1 MPTAGV
7 SSARSESEGT
17 GGPGMPVLVGRYINR
32 IDRKG
37 RVSVPK
43 SYRDFLQL
51 QGGFAGIYAFALIN
65 EPGIEGCGEAFMSRL
80 ADSVEQFGLFSD
92 DHDEFALAL
101 LESAHQLPF
110 DPEGRIT
117 LPAELVDHAGLDGEV
132 LFVGRGGRF
141 QMWRPETYQRHR
153 EELMAR
159 LKARGATLQLKS
171 QGEVAR

>member
-1 MPTAGV
+1 
-7 SSARSESEGT
+7 
-17 GGPGMPVLVGRYINR
+17 MPVLVGRHVNR

-43 SYRDFLQL
+43 TFRDFLQA
-51 QGGFAGIYAFALIN
+51 QGGAFLGVYAYGLIN
-65 EPGIEGCGEAFMSRL
+65 EPGIEGCGEPFMARL
-80 ADSVEQFGLFSD
+80 AESVEQFGMFSD

-117 LPAELVDHAGLDGEV
+117 LPAELVEHAGLAAEV

-141 QMWRPETYQRHR
+141 QIWNPSTYQQHR
-153 EELMAR
+153 NELIDR
-159 LKARGATLQLKS
+159 LRSRGATLKLTRRRRS
-171 QGEVAR
+171 GDDAPHPRPRTCR